1 MRHVILQIDIS
12 LDGFVSG
19 PRGELDWI
27 NADEAMNRDANALLT
42 TADTVLLGRTAY
54 EMFASVWPFADANPG
69 TTVGQIAQRLNQ
81 ADKVVFSR
89 TLTSVSWGKLNNV
102 RLATHDVA
110 DEVKEIKAQ
119 PGAHMMLYAGANIVS
134 TFIALDL
141 IDRYRLRIHPVLL
154 GTGQTIF
161 SRIASI
167 ARKSSL
173 ALVAT
178 TSYANGVVMLDYVR
192 QTTR

>member
-1 MRHVILQIDIS
+1 MTCGKES
-12 LDGFVSG
+12 
-19 PRGELDWI
+19 
-27 NADEAMNRDANALLT
+27 A
-42 TADTVLLGRTAY
+42 
-54 EMFASVWPFADANPG
+54 PFSEC
-69 TTVGQIAQRLNQ
+69 
-81 ADKVVFSR
+81 SR
-89 TLTSVSWGKLNNV
+89 
-102 RLATHDVA
+102 
-110 DEVKEIKAQ
+110 
-119 PGAHMMLYAGANIVS
+119 ANIVS